1 MILSSAKNKWEICG
15 PWGQAD
21 AALRSPID
29 MAWFRSA
36 NRHSAEK
43 KQGWGDGIPL
53 SQAPRRGYVTL
64 GFSINSNR
72 VGNNGNTLHHKI
84 YPFFIKAHFFHNF
97 F

>member
-1 MILSSAKNKWEICG
+1 MILSSAKNKWEIYG

-21 AALRSPID
+21 TPLKSPVD

-36 NRHSAEK
+36 NRPSAKK
-43 KQGWGDGIPL
+43 KQERGDGIPL
-53 SQAPRRGYVTL
+53 SQAPRRGYVTSE
-64 GFSINSNR
+64 FFINSDR
-72 VGNNGNTLHHKI
+72 VGNSGNILHHKI